1 MEVHHH
7 PDLNHGRKSWKRYL
21 LEGLMIFVAVTLGF
35 FAEQLRE
42 HIVEKK
48 HEREYA
54 LSLYND
60 LKTDTAIL
68 KRTFLE
74 KAWIRDKYDSALVI
88 LENPSNTRNHGYVY
102 YVERYLTNND
112 VFTSQDITYQQLK
125 NSGGFRYFRNIAL
138 YKKLADYYN
147 LYSRYQALDGPF
159 ADNNLRNQLTSLES
173 GLFDL
178 KQLNSL
184 DNPVPTSFYDLVLSP
199 GTRNFTP
206 LNNSEKD
213 RNQLY
218 QHIANAKLRS
228 ANSMVFLNWLQSLS
242 SELIGELKSE
252 YRLET
257 GTAQ

>member
-7 PDLNHGRKSWKRYL
+7 PDLSHVSKSWKRYL

-42 HIVEKK
+42 HFVEKK

-60 LKTDTAIL
+60 LKTDTAVL
-68 KRTFLE
+68 KRTFRE
-74 KAWIRDKYDSALVI
+74 KAWIRDKYESALVI
-88 LENPSNTRNHGYVY
+88 LENPSNTENHGYVY
-102 YVERYLTNND
+102 YAERYLTNND

-125 NSGGFRYFRNIAL
+125 NSGGFRYFRNIGL

-159 ADNNLRNQLTSLES
+159 ADNDLRNQLTSLES

-184 DNPVPTSFYDLVLSP
+184 DNPVPTSFYDLVLNP

-206 LNNSEKD
+206 LNKNEKEWH
-213 RNQLY
+213 QLY

-228 ANSMVFLNWLQSLS
+228 SNSIVFLNWLLSLS
-242 SELIGELKSE
+242 SELISELKRE
-252 YRLET
+252 YRLE
-257 GTAQ
+257 